1 MSFHGDSTNK
11 NHHKLQLENGY
22 AHRLTTLGTTDT
34 HTASSH
40 LTVLLIIS
48 TGIDF
53 GTIPISCFSSHMD
66 YQQEQ
71 HPVTSSSHFYFPD
84 QDLDMNSKSF
94 SDLLADNNGDSLVWG
109 ANEQKLEFGAAGGV
123 TRGGN
128 SFAERFAARGGEPLK
143 LSTAKFKTMPPSSLP
158 IPRSPFLS
166 IPPGLSPTTLL
177 DSPVL
182 LSNVQDMESP
192 TTGTFPLQSFSFQ
205 STAATAS
212 LDIVKNED
220 PSSFAFKP
228 LAGSNPSSDMQPLG
242 NLASFGYNHHQ
253 SLKGVQDDARMWASP
268 IFSQTNA
275 TVADSSSEPPTTGT
289 SAMQVVPLQSVPSQ
303 AASFEEQQ
311 QRQLSDFNQTA
322 IVPPTG
328 VERPSDDG
336 YNWRKYGQKHVKG
349 SEYPRSYYKCTH
361 PSCPTKKKIERS
373 LDGHVTEI
381 VYKGVHNHNKPQ
393 PSRRMGAAAA
403 AAAAAARHEEG
414 ESTEGCG
421 ALVKVEDPSSTPPR
435 RQNSNHLESQGTPEQ
450 SSISASEDDD
460 GRTQVDKFSGEEDPD
475 EEESDSK
482 RRKKEANAMDIIGAT
497 RTIREPRV
505 VVQTTSDIDILD
517 DGYRWRKYGQ
527 KVVKGNPNPRSY
539 YKCTNAGCS
548 VRKHVERASHD
559 PKAVITTYEGKHNH
573 DVPAPRNSSHTNAGL
588 GSGQSSVPIL
598 QNSVAPST
606 NAMAL
611 TAPGTQET
619 FSHFDRHP
627 DLHNS
632 YGNNNYMFGRM
643 ATESFNSQNGRAGV
657 GIAERSMGL
666 GMNLGAFG
674 LESKHS
680 EIQQAEAP
688 TSFSMHVK
696 PASHEYSNIG
706 SGNSVHLYYNQPNE
720 RDGLIRPKEEQKG
733 QYIV

>member
-40 LTVLLIIS
+40 LTLLLIIS

>member
-1 MSFHGDSTNK
+1 
-11 NHHKLQLENGY
+11 
-22 AHRLTTLGTTDT
+22 
-34 HTASSH
+34 
-40 LTVLLIIS
+40 
-48 TGIDF
+48 
-53 GTIPISCFSSHMD
+53 MD
-66 YQQEQ
+66 YQQERQ
-71 HPVTSSSHFYFPD
+71 PSSSSFLFHD

-94 SDLLADNNGDSLVWG
+94 SELLAGNNGEGLIWG
-109 ANEQKLEFGAAGGV
+109 ADEPKFEFGTGGGV
-123 TRGGN
+123 NSIGRGGN
-128 SFAERFAARGGEPLK
+128 SFAERLAARGGEPPK
-143 LSTAKFKTMPPSSLP
+143 LNTAKFKTMPPSSLP
-158 IPRSPFLS
+158 IPKSPFFS

-182 LSNVQDMESP
+182 LCDGQMLESP
-192 TTGTFPLQSFSFQ
+192 TTGTFPFKSFSFE

-220 PSSFAFKP
+220 GNCSSFAFKP
-228 LAGSNPSSDMQPLG
+228 LAGSNPSSDMQPFG
-242 NLASFGYNHHQ
+242 NLANFGYNHHQ
-253 SLKGVQDDARMWASP
+253 SLKGVQDDAQRWNSP
-268 IFSQTNA
+268 FFSKTKEP
-275 TVADSSSEPPTTGT
+275 VEESSSEPPMTGT
-289 SAMQVVPLQSVPSQ
+289 TTMRVVPPQVVSSQ
-303 AASFEEQQ
+303 EASLEQQ
-311 QRQLSDFNQTA
+311 QHRQLSELNQTTV
-322 IVPPTG
+322 VPPTG
-328 VERPSDDG
+328 IERPSDDG

-381 VYKGVHNHNKPQ
+381 VYKGVHNHIKPQ
-393 PSRRMGAAAA
+393 PNRRMGAAAA

-414 ESTEGCG
+414 ESAEGYG

-435 RQNSNHLESQGTPEQ
+435 RQNSNPLESSGTPEH

-460 GRTQVDKFSGEEDPD
+460 GRTQVDKFSGDEDAD

-482 RRKKEANAMDIIGAT
+482 RRKKDPNAMDIIGAT

-539 YKCTNAGCS
+539 YKCTNAGCA

-627 DLHNS
+627 DLGNG
-632 YGNNNYMFGRM
+632 YGNNNYMFGRI
-643 ATESFNSQNGRAGV
+643 ANESLNSQNGRAGV
-657 GIAERSMGL
+657 GIPERSMGL
-666 GMNLGAFG
+666 GMGFGAFG

-688 TSFSMHVK
+688 TSFSMQIK
-696 PASHEYSNIG
+696 PASHEYSSIG
-706 SGNSVHLYYNQPNE
+706 SGNSVHSYYSQPNE

-733 QYIV
+733 QFLL

>member
-657 GIAERSMGL
+657 GIAERSMGM

-688 TSFSMHVK
+688 TSFPMHIK

>member
-1 MSFHGDSTNK
+1 
-11 NHHKLQLENGY
+11 
-22 AHRLTTLGTTDT
+22 
-34 HTASSH
+34 
-40 LTVLLIIS
+40 
-48 TGIDF
+48 
-53 GTIPISCFSSHMD
+53 MD

-94 SDLLADNNGDSLVWG
+94 SDLLADNNGDSLIWG

-143 LSTAKFKTMPPSSLP
+143 LSTAKFKTMSPSSLP

-182 LSNVQDMESP
+182 LSTAQDMESP

-220 PSSFAFKP
+220 GSCSSFAFKP

-242 NLASFGYNHHQ
+242 NLATFGYNHHQ
-253 SLKGVQDDARMWASP
+253 SLKGVQDDARMWTSP
-268 IFSQTNA
+268 IFSQTNETNETGA
-275 TVADSSSEPPTTGT
+275 NSSSEPTTTGT
-289 SAMQVVPLQSVPSQ
+289 TAMQAVPLQAVRSQ

-311 QRQLSDFNQTA
+311 QRPLSDFNQTA

-328 VERPSDDG
+328 IERPSDDG

-349 SEYPRSYYKCTH
+349 SEFPRSYYKCTH

-381 VYKGVHNHNKPQ
+381 VYKGLHNHTKPQ

-403 AAAAAARHEEG
+403 AAAAAARLEEG

-435 RQNSNHLESQGTPEQ
+435 RQNSNHLESLGTPEQ
-450 SSISASEDDD
+450 SISASEEDDA
-460 GRTQVDKFSGEEDPD
+460 RTQVDKFSGDEDLD

-482 RRKKEANAMDIIGAT
+482 RRKKEVNTMDIIGAT

-588 GSGQSSVPIL
+588 GSGQPPVPIL

-606 NAMAL
+606 NGMAL

-627 DLHNS
+627 DLHNG
-632 YGNNNYMFGRM
+632 YGNNNYMFGRI
-643 ATESFNSQNGRAGV
+643 ANESYNSQNGR
-657 GIAERSMGL
+657 GL
-666 GMNLGAFG
+666 GMSLGAFG

-688 TSFSMHVK
+688 TSFPMQIK
-696 PASHEYSNIG
+696 PASHEYSSIG
-706 SGNSVHLYYNQPNE
+706 SGNSGHIYYNQPNE

-733 QYIV
+733 QFLV

>member
-657 GIAERSMGL
+657 GIAERSMGM

-688 TSFSMHVK
+688 TSFPMHIK

-733 QYIV
+733 QYLV

>member
-733 QYIV
+733 QYLV

>member
-460 GRTQVDKFSGEEDPD
+460 GRTQVDKFSGDEDPD

-688 TSFSMHVK
+688 TSFPMHIK

>member
-1 MSFHGDSTNK
+1 
-11 NHHKLQLENGY
+11 
-22 AHRLTTLGTTDT
+22 
-34 HTASSH
+34 
-40 LTVLLIIS
+40 
-48 TGIDF
+48 
-53 GTIPISCFSSHMD
+53 MD

-94 SDLLADNNGDSLVWG
+94 SDLLADSNGDSLIWG
-109 ANEQKLEFGAAGGV
+109 ANEQKLDFGAAGGV

-182 LSNVQDMESP
+182 LSTVQDMESP

-220 PSSFAFKP
+220 GSCSSFAFKP

-242 NLASFGYNHHQ
+242 NLATFGYNHHQ

-268 IFSQTNA
+268 IFSQTNE
-275 TVADSSSEPPTTGT
+275 TVANPSSEPTTTGT
-289 SAMQVVPLQSVPSQ
+289 TAMQAVPLQAVHSQ

-311 QRQLSDFNQTA
+311 QRPLSDFNETA

-328 VERPSDDG
+328 IEKPSDDG

-349 SEYPRSYYKCTH
+349 SEFPRSYYKCTH

-381 VYKGVHNHNKPQ
+381 VYKGLHNHNKPQ

-435 RQNSNHLESQGTPEQ
+435 RQNSNHLESLGTPEQ
-450 SSISASEDDD
+450 SISASEEDDA
-460 GRTQVDKFSGEEDPD
+460 RTQVDKFSGDEDLD

-482 RRKKEANAMDIIGAT
+482 RRKKEVNTMDIIGAT

-588 GSGQSSVPIL
+588 GSGQPSVPIL

-606 NAMAL
+606 N
-611 TAPGTQET
+611 GIQET
-619 FSHFDRHP
+619 FSHFERHP
-627 DLHNS
+627 DLHNG
-632 YGNNNYMFGRM
+632 YGNNNYMFGRT
-643 ATESFNSQNGRAGV
+643 ANESYNSQNGRAGV
-657 GIAERSMGL
+657 GISERSMGL
-666 GMNLGAFG
+666 GMSLGAFG

-688 TSFSMHVK
+688 TSFPMQIK
-696 PASHEYSNIG
+696 PASHEYSSIG

-733 QYIV
+733 QFLV

>member
-460 GRTQVDKFSGEEDPD
+460 GRTQVDKFSGDEDPD